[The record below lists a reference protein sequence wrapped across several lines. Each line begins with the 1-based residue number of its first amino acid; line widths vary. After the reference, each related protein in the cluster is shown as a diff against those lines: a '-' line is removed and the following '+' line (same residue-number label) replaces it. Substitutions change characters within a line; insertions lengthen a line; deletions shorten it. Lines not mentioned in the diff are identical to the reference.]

1 MVFKSKVQQ
10 EMPANSFWSTQ
21 ELQSGFLLPHS
32 PLGSSSMADS
42 CECAKWEKSIF
53 LVALIQWHFF
63 SQTLWPLLFSY
74 LASLLILWPIWSR
87 QHLFIT
93 SEWWYN
99 MFSTDQSC
107 ADRTGKG
114 VHNHLSCGT
123 GAKQGLR
130 RSFQKHVCITDD
142 LLEEMPLLSHFF
154 NQIWPALMS
163 VQLGWLLCIQWQ
175 EKPDTPQ
182 LNMVFGE
189 LISFFSWE
197 VIFIPVL
204 PVQMEEGI
212 FLHIFFKRLL
222 YSPDALNELKVLSA
236 SFWKSDLLISH
247 QDWIH
252 LQQAKCL

>member
-1 MVFKSKVQQ
+1 MREKCIF
-10 EMPANSFWSTQ
+10 AF
-21 ELQSGFLLPHS
+21 PHT
-32 PLGSSSMADS
+32 
-42 CECAKWEKSIF
+42 
-53 LVALIQWHFF
+53 VALLVPD
-63 SQTLWPLLFSY
+63 TVWPSLFSD
-74 LASLLILWPIWSR
+74 LAPLLILWPVWSR
-87 QHLFIT
+87 QQLFIT

-99 MFSTDQSC
+99 LFSTDQSC
-107 ADRTGKG
+107 ADRAGKG

-123 GAKQGLR
+123 GARQGLR
-130 RSFQKHVCITDD
+130 RSFKKYVCITDD

-189 LISFFSWE
+189 LIFFFSWE
-197 VIFIPVL
+197 VMFFPML
-204 PVQMEEGI
+204 ACANGGRN
-212 FLHIFFKRLL
+212 FLNFFLLL
-222 YSPDALNELKVLSA
+222 YSPDVLDELEVLSA
-236 SFWKSDLLISH
+236 GFWKSDLLISH